1 MIQVNHFTTM
11 ISNPL
16 PIKNYWNEVWKRIEF
31 PEFGNEIHY
40 EISNYGRIKS
50 FQNSPQG
57 KLISGSKIQGYFSLN
72 IKHKQKALNKYVHKL
87 VAEYFV
93 TKEKPEDQFVLHI
106 DHDKLNNNYENLRW
120 GSRTEV
126 TNHNKNNPSV
136 INKVVPKRT
145 KNYKLTESKVI
156 MIKKLL
162 LSEKNRFKMIAKQF
176 GITHTQLN
184 RIRSGE
190 NWKHVKLDEEKSN

>member
-1 MIQVNHFTTM
+1 MILSNHFTTM
-11 ISNPL
+11 NTNSPT
-16 PIKNYWNEVWKRIEF
+16 IKNFWNEVWKKIEF
-31 PEFGNEIHY
+31 PEFENEIHY

-50 FQNSPQG
+50 FQNSQEG
-57 KLISGSKIQGYFSLN
+57 KLITGSKIQGYFSLN
-72 IKHKQKALNKYVHKL
+72 IKHKQKSINRYVHKL

-93 TKEKPEDQFVLHI
+93 VKIKEEDAFVLHL
-106 DHDKLNNNYENLRW
+106 DHDKLNNNFNNLRW
-120 GSRTEV
+120 GSRAEV
-126 TNHNKNNPSV
+126 TSHNKNNPSV

-190 NWKHVKLDEEKSN
+190 NWKHVKLED

>member
-1 MIQVNHFTTM
+1 M
-11 ISNPL
+11 ISNAL

-31 PEFGNEIHY
+31 PEFENEIHY

-50 FQNSPQG
+50 FQNSPDG
-57 KLISGSKIQGYFSLN
+57 KLITGSKIQGYFSLN
-72 IKHKQKALNKYVHKL
+72 IKYKQKSVNKYVHKL

-93 TKEKPEDQFVLHI
+93 KKQNTEDQFVLHI

-126 TNHNKNNPSV
+126 TNHNKHNPSV
-136 INKVVPKRT
+136 INKIIPKRT

-190 NWKHVKLDEEKSN
+190 NWKHVKLEEEKTH